1 MRRPAASRRAHAAHA
16 DDWLITYADTITL
29 LLCLF
34 AVLLSSALNRNLE
47 HNPTTPVASVRPAPP
62 PPPPPPSPPM
72 PVQPPDILEGNL
84 PMHGTAHASEP
95 SADAEEQPAPPPRP
109 APQRPRPQPATIA
122 SAAPI
127 ASAELRD
134 RLQSQG
140 TPIVEHAGVEPAG
153 ERVHTIQI
161 SSNAFFAPGSATLSD
176 SGKTV
181 LAEVAA
187 RLKSPS
193 YDGYQITVEGH
204 TDDEP
209 VHGGNFPSNWEL
221 STARAAA
228 VVRCFID
235 SGLPAFRLRA
245 AGYADTFPTV
255 PNRDASGRPLRDNQ
269 ARNRRVVIRLDRL
282 E

>member
-1 MRRPAASRRAHAAHA
+1 VRRGAGRGRHHAAHA

-47 HNPTTPVASVRPAPP
+47 RKPTVPLVAVKPAPP
-62 PPPPPPSPPM
+62 PPAPPPM

-84 PMHGTAHASEP
+84 PMHGIAHAREQTSD
-95 SADAEEQPAPPPRP
+95 ADDEFAPPPPPRP
-109 APQRPRPQPATIA
+109 APRRAKVQPSPVAP
-122 SAAPI
+122 AA
-127 ASAELRD
+127 LRD
-134 RLQSQG
+134 RLQAQG
-140 TPIVEHAGVEPAG
+140 TPIVEQTG
-153 ERVHTIQI
+153 ERIHTIQI
-161 SSNAFFAPGSATLSD
+161 SSNAFFTPGSATLSD
-176 SGKTV
+176 PGKAV

-187 RLKSPS
+187 NLKSPRF
-193 YDGYQITVEGH
+193 DGYQITVEGH

-209 VHGGNFPSNWEL
+209 VQGGKFPSNWEL

-228 VVRCFID
+228 VVRCFIEA
-235 SGLPAFRLRA
+235 GIQAFRLRA

-255 PNRDASGRPLRDNQ
+255 PNRDASGRALRDNQ

>member
-1 MRRPAASRRAHAAHA
+1 VRRPAASRRPHADHA

-34 AVLLSSALNRNLE
+34 AVLLSTALNRNLE
-47 HNPTTPVASVRPAPP
+47 HKPVVATVTA
-62 PPPPPPSPPM
+62 PPPPPSPAM
-72 PVQPPDILEGNL
+72 PLQPPDILEGNL

-95 SADAEEQPAPPPRP
+95 SADAEEVLAAPPPRP
-109 APQRPRPQPATIA
+109 APQRPRPQPAPIA
-122 SAAPI
+122 STAPI
-127 ASAELRD
+127 ASAELRN

-140 TPIVEHAGVEPAG
+140 TPIVEQAGVEPAG

-235 SGLPAFRLRA
+235 SGIPAFRLRA

>member
-1 MRRPAASRRAHAAHA
+1 VRRPAASRRPHADHA

-47 HNPTTPVASVRPAPP
+47 HNPTAPVATVRPA

-84 PMHGTAHASEP
+84 PMHGTAHATEP
-95 SADAEEQPAPPPRP
+95 SADSEEQPAPPPRP
-109 APQRPRPQPATIA
+109 VPQRPRPQPAPIA
-122 SAAPI
+122 SAAPV
-127 ASAELRD
+127 ASETLRNQM
-134 RLQSQG
+134 QSQG
-140 TPIVEHAGVEPAG
+140 TPIVEQAG

-161 SSNAFFAPGSATLSD
+161 SSNAFFAPGSATLSEG
-176 SGKTV
+176 GKTV

-235 SGLPAFRLRA
+235 SGIPAFRLRA